1 VVEQGIGVLIVED
14 DSMVAFLLENAVS
27 SVEGFSMLG
36 VATSLEEMFRVLEE
50 QPVNLVL
57 LDIYLGSQNGLEGLR
72 RIRTKHD
79 GVDVIV
85 VSSDK
90 KAEDVALTA
99 RLGVFDYITKPF
111 SFEFLELRIRML
123 IEQRMRLRKQYQQ
136 NFDLQPSGISITSL
150 DEKFLQKIKHITETN
165 MHEPDFSVEKLSSE
179 FGISRAH
186 LYNKLVALTG
196 KTPIEF
202 IRILRIRRAAQ
213 LLEKSQLTVMEI
225 AYKVGFND
233 PRYFTKHFKNEY
245 RMTPSQYAKKHFQP
259 ADNTFTEL

>member
-1 VVEQGIGVLIVED
+1 MVEQGIGVLIVED

-90 KAEDVALTA
+90 KADDVALTA

-111 SFEFLELRIRML
+111 TFERLQKVFLAYKEYRSSLSSLDGDVDQRGVDVILRHAGGGGRAVVEMPKGLHVETLEMIRQM
-123 IEQRMRLRKQYQQ
+123 LRKAERPLCSADIQEETGLSASTVSRYLRYLQETRQ
-136 NFDLQPSGISITSL
+136 VDL
-150 DEKFLQKIKHITETN
+150 
-165 MHEPDFSVEKLSSE
+165 
-179 FGISRAH
+179 
-186 LYNKLVALTG
+186 
-196 KTPIEF
+196 
-202 IRILRIRRAAQ
+202 
-213 LLEKSQLTVMEI
+213 
-225 AYKVGFND
+225 KV
-233 PRYFTKHFKNEY
+233 EY
-245 RMTPSQYAKKHFQP
+245 RKQGRPLQYYIYL
-259 ADNTFTEL
+259 E